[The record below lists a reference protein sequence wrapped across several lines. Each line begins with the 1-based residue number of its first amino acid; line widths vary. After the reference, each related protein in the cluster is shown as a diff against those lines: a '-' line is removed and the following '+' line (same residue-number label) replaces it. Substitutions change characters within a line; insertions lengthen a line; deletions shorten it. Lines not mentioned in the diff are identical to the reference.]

1 MKTCWSQRM
10 VAGSSSREP
19 PSGGMHVDLGL
30 VVSND
35 GIYFR
40 EPVPGFQVISH
51 GAEDEWDSVSLA
63 QGHAFTN
70 EGDHTLIWYSHWD
83 SQGKFRTMEIGLAT
97 LRRDGFGY
105 LSRHHKH
112 SPGHFVT
119 RLIFSEASGK
129 QLLINVAG
137 VSVSAPLTVELL
149 DRHDRPIPVPTRQ
162 RSPATARSAKSSGP
176 PRNPPS

>member
-51 GAEDEWDSVSLA
+51 GAEDE
-63 QGHAFTN
+63 
-70 EGDHTLIWYSHWD
+70 
-83 SQGKFRTMEIGLAT
+83 
-97 LRRDGFGY
+97 
-105 LSRHHKH
+105 
-112 SPGHFVT
+112 
-119 RLIFSEASGK
+119 
-129 QLLINVAG
+129 
-137 VSVSAPLTVELL
+137 
-149 DRHDRPIPVPTRQ
+149 
-162 RSPATARSAKSSGP
+162 
-176 PRNPPS
+176 